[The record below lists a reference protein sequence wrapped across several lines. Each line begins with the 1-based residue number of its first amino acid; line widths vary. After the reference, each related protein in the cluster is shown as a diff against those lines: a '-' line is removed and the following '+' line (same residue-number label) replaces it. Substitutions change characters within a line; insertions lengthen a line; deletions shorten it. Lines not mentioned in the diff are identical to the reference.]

1 MRMIL
6 SEIYYDICDC
16 VNQKVNDI
24 GWNILYS
31 NANDF
36 LLNILTQITNETI
49 RNIIYPNANDF
60 SRNTEAWKAN

>member
-6 SEIYYDICDC
+6 SEIYYDIYDC

-24 GWNILYS
+24 SWNILYS

-36 LLNILTQITNETI
+36 LLNILTQI
-49 RNIIYPNANDF
+49 NIIYPNANDF